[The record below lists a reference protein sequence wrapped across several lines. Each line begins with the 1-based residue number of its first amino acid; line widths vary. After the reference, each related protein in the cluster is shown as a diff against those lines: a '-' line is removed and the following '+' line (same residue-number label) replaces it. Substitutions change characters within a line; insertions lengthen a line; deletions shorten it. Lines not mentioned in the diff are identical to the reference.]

1 MVHDLIGGRAA
12 WTAQGL
18 PTEGSVGDRDRIGHH
33 VSAIATIPLDAT
45 VGDARADG
53 DGRWPIP
60 VTSPGGVLLGTV
72 DPAALALPADTP
84 VERLMV
90 PAPSTIRPELRVS
103 EVIARLRDDGLDH
116 VFVTAVDGT
125 LRGLIVTEELHV

>member
-1 MVHDLIGGRAA
+1 V
-12 WTAQGL
+12 
-18 PTEGSVGDRDRIGHH
+18 
-33 VSAIATIPLDAT
+33 
-45 VGDARADG
+45 
-53 DGRWPIP
+53 P

-72 DPAALALPADTP
+72 DRAALALPADTP

-103 EVIARLRDDGLDH
+103 DVLAQLRDDALDH

-125 LRGLIVTEELHV
+125 LCGLIVTEELHV